1 MVGSVVWGNTSV
13 VVPVKVD
20 LCASIVRFSMVVII
34 HVTHWLD
41 SDMMG
46 GVIIVLF
53 LVSITMSIVSTA
65 IPVGAKGGRSIS
77 MREILMETSDVVNG
91 GVVDRCT
98 IVMGSTVVAVVEVV
112 LFLSSGKSSHS
123 SDDERSHDV

>member
-1 MVGSVVWGNTSV
+1 MVSSVVWGNASV
-13 VVPVKVD
+13 VMSVKVD
-20 LCASIVRFSMVVII
+20 LGASVVRFSMMVFI

-41 SDMMG
+41 SDMVG
-46 GVIIVLF
+46 GEIIVF
-53 LVSITMSIVSTA
+53 LVIGITMSIVSTA

-77 MREILMETSDVVNG
+77 MREILMETSNMVNG

-98 IVMGSTVVAVVEVV
+98 SCTIVAVVEVL
-112 LFLSSGKSSHS
+112 LFLSSGESGHS